1 MSLYS
6 SIQLAANS
14 LRANQIGL
22 QVVGQNIAN
31 ANTPGYIREELVL
44 TPGPTQRMGK
54 LLLGLGVD
62 VEAIVQKV
70 DKFVVAQ
77 LQGAISDRVS
87 SETQEQTYLQLEQ
100 LIGEL
105 SDTDLSTSLN
115 NFVSSIHEILNQPE
129 DAGVRHLAALQGRTL
144 AGDIKRLH
152 ERVQTNR
159 RDLNNQI
166 IGMSV
171 DINRLTEEIRNLNVQ
186 IAQVEGGAISKSDAV
201 GLRDQRGLA
210 LSKLS
215 ELIDI
220 RADEQFNGAVNVS
233 VDGTFLVFE
242 GIRREVEVHL
252 DADRGLTVAEL
263 RFADTDEALNVRAG
277 KLAGLTISRDE
288 VLGGFL
294 DELNEFASTLI
305 YEFNRVFSSGQGL
318 TGYQSLTSEYAANS
332 ATVPLTQAGLPFTPS
347 SGSFQ
352 IMVYNRQTGLTT
364 TEDIHID
371 LNGLGGDDTTLQ
383 SLAAQLSNVDGV
395 RATVDA
401 NGRLTIQSESSEQDL
416 AFGNDTSGVLASLGI
431 NTFFGGSNAGDIYV
445 SETMLKDPSKFT
457 ASRSGIGADT
467 AGAVE
472 LGAFLDRP
480 LASQSNHTISDLYD
494 RLVGDVTQSS
504 SVAQSVAEGYRV
516 YEASLE
522 GRHMAVSGVSIDE
535 ETVRLMQYQRAFQ
548 AASRYISALDELLQI
563 LVSL

>member
-31 ANTPGYIREELVL
+31 ANTPGYIREEMVL

-70 DKFVVAQ
+70 DKFVMSQ
-77 LQGAISDRVS
+77 LRGAISDRVS
-87 SETQEQTYLQLEQ
+87 GETQEQTYLQLEQ

-152 ERVQTNR
+152 ERVQANR
-159 RDLNNQI
+159 RDLNNQV
-166 IGMSV
+166 IGMST

-186 IAQVEGGAISKSDAV
+186 IAQIEGGAISKSDAV
-201 GLRDQRGLA
+201 GLRDQRALA

-242 GIRREVEVHL
+242 GMRREVEVHL

-263 RFADTDEALNVRAG
+263 RFADTDEALNVRSG

-288 VLGGFL
+288 ILGGFI
-294 DELNEFASTLI
+294 DQLNDFASTLI
-305 YEFNRVFSSGQGL
+305 YEFNSVFSSGQGL
-318 TGYQSLTSEYAANS
+318 TGYQSLTSENAVANPAA
-332 ATVPLTQAGLPFTPS
+332 PLSQAGLPFTAR

-352 IMVYNRQTGLTT
+352 IMVYNRQTGLTMT
-364 TEDIHID
+364 SDIHID
-371 LNGLGGDDTTLQ
+371 LNGLGNDDTTLQ

-416 AFGNDTSGVLASLGI
+416 AFGNDTSGVLAALGI

-445 SETMLKDPSKFT
+445 SNTILQDPSKFT
-457 ASRSGIGADT
+457 ASRGGIGVDT

-548 AASRYISALDELLQI
+548 AASRYIAALDELLQI